1 MNFLGFLQSLLGGIG
16 TGTIY
21 ALLGLSCSLILG
33 RLQICSVVH
42 GDLTILAGYLCYQ
55 AFRMFGIDPFITL
68 IVLITLFFL
77 IGYWIQNIFM
87 KPFMKLETWKG
98 RYEGQVMV
106 SWGIGMCIMAVE
118 YFLFSGTYKTLNV
131 PYRNAT
137 VNIGSIAIPVV
148 HIIAFILTIVLIA
161 AVELILKK
169 TNLGIRI
176 RACSSDTTT
185 AKLTGIPVN
194 RICAI
199 TFGISSS
206 LAAVAGVI
214 YALTNSLSPAEG
226 FDLTFLGWVAVIL
239 GTMGNLKGAVAAGI
253 LMGIVQAMT
262 IYFWIPNLA
271 TAMIYIVLLI
281 ILVAKP
287 NGLFYRKKNERGQ
300 AA

>member
-1 MNFLGFLQSLLGGIG
+1 
-16 TGTIY
+16 
-21 ALLGLSCSLILG
+21 
-33 RLQICSVVH
+33 
-42 GDLTILAGYLCYQ
+42 
-55 AFRMFGIDPFITL
+55 
-68 IVLITLFFL
+68 
-77 IGYWIQNIFM
+77 M

>member
-42 GDLTILAGYLCYQ
+42 GDLTILAGYMCYE
-55 AFRMFGIDPFITL
+55 AYVIFGIDPFITM
-68 IVLITLFFL
+68 IVALPIFFV
-77 IGYWIQNIFM
+77 IGYLIQDIFM

-106 SWGIGMCIMAVE
+106 SWGIGMCIMALE
-118 YFLFSGTYKTLNV
+118 YIFFSGTYKTLSV

-137 VNIGSIAIPVV
+137 VVIGEISIPVI
-148 HIIAFILTIVLIA
+148 HIIAFALTIVLII
-161 AVELILKK
+161 AVELLLKK

-176 RACSSDTTT
+176 RACSIDTTT

-199 TFGISSS
+199 TFGISSA
-206 LAAVAGVI
+206 LAAVAGTI
-214 YALTNSLSPAEG
+214 YALTNQLSPASG

-239 GTMGNLKGAVAAGI
+239 GTQGNLKGAVTAGL
-253 LMGIVQAMT
+253 LMGVIQALT

-271 TAMIYIVLLI
+271 TAMIYIVLII

-287 NGLFYRKKNERGQ
+287 NGLFYWKKRQRGQ